1 MSEEF
6 VKSVLKEHA
15 EANTQSR
22 RDPWLAIE
30 ARLQSVQTERR
41 PRWAINLRPATVA
54 MLGAMSLVLLLLGTV
69 LLVEQPRAVSAEA
82 IFAQAEKASKD
93 GSAAGLISAY
103 AVSQYRRQMPSFPGV
118 EGHSAAGGVIEG
130 RVETWYEAPDKLA
143 SESRSTMPD
152 GTELEGIGLQ
162 VGGIVYGTLSGHE
175 EIRIMQRKEDAVR
188 AFSPVDTEQLFSRP
202 TRPGPI
208 EKPYTVTLVGDEQV
222 AGRAAYVLEWNV
234 TPEVL
239 EAEAAGDYR
248 LNSHKYRLWIDQQF
262 YLILKLQGWDKDGVL
277 IEESHVER
285 LELNKPVDPSLFL
298 FKPPAG
304 YVVADMRPASAKDV
318 AEGWRETSRQ
328 VTFTLYEP
336 TGVVSNTRQLRKP
349 YYVASQ
355 GVVTQAVVGGPADH
369 DVLHALVVQGPPSAV
384 DESQLGSGTQ
394 VPVGSRQGRLYKRNE
409 AHYLVFDIDGTRIML
424 YSSNMGEGGSVERDL
439 VRVGESLMPVGKK

>member
-22 RDPWLAIE
+22 RDPWLAVE
-30 ARLQSVQTERR
+30 ARLQSVQAERK

-54 MLGAMSLVLLLLGTV
+54 MCGAMSLVLLLVGAALV
-69 LLVEQPRAVSAEA
+69 VEQPRAVSAEA
-82 IFAQAEKASKD
+82 IFAQAEKATKD
-93 GSAAGLISAY
+93 GSAAGLRSAY
-103 AVSQYRRQMPSFPGV
+103 AVSQYSRQMPSLRGA
-118 EGHSAAGGVIEG
+118 EGLDRTGGVIEG

-143 SESRSTMPD
+143 SKSRSTMPD

-175 EIRIMQRKEDAVR
+175 EIRIMQRKKGAAR
-188 AFSPVDTEQLFSRP
+188 AFSPLDTEQLFSSP

-208 EKPYTVTLVGDEQV
+208 EKPYTVTLVGDESV

-239 EAEAAGDYR
+239 EAEAAGGYW
-248 LNSHKYRLWIDQQF
+248 LKSHKYRLWIDRQF

-285 LELNKPVDPSLFL
+285 LELNKPVDSSLFL

-304 YVVADMRPASAKDV
+304 YVVADMRPASDKDV

-328 VTFTLYEP
+328 ATFTLYEP
-336 TGVVSNTRQLRKP
+336 TGLASNTRQLRKP

-355 GVVTQAVVGGPADH
+355 GVVTQAVAGGPADH

-384 DESQLGSGTQ
+384 DESQLGSSTQ
-394 VPVGSRQGRLYKRNE
+394 VQVGSRQGRLYKRNE
-409 AHYLVFDIDGTRIML
+409 AHYLVFDIGDTRIML
-424 YSSNMGEGGSVERDL
+424 YSSNMSGEDMVVTDL
-439 VRVGESLMPVGKK
+439 VRVGEALSAVGKK